1 VIGTTLAPEARYEQ
15 SESIALPF
23 VRSGWPVLAGLGEVE
38 GEGEREDGDPE

>member
-23 VRSGWPVLAGLGEVE
+23 VRSGWPVLVGLGEV
-38 GEGEREDGDPE
+38 EGEREDGDPE